1 VNFIKALIDRRIELE
16 FLKNSE
22 IENVI
27 FCRPFED
34 NLRNI
39 CLFQTKNRD
48 FIHKYVFEGS
58 ERFIITD
65 IILEDG
71 SCFKNVKF
79 KLVVVNDDNVPQC
92 SLNLLTLNEETKTFV
107 PIKDKKEIIIEKI
120 EEKEPP
126 KSSTV
131 VEVSENVPDYTSIIE
146 KVNFIEREK
155 RVFEENQKVSRR
167 LESHKQDIVSEIL
180 YALLINKNEKNRQ
193 TTKKIVEESVRNESK
208 ALKYFFAEYLKK
220 EASDFK
226 KLISEIYD
234 GYIEKF
240 PEINNNIDSAAQKLD
255 QIIREQKELSKAKE
269 NIFKELKE
277 YINTSVRQYSQR
289 ILELGS
295 GGGTNAVQYYN
306 GGNIYGDIFIEGDI
320 HANNFDSLFST
331 VQTNSAFWSGNESPI
346 YDSTYTT
353 VLTLSS
359 GWQSSYTTVK
369 QLSANWE
376 TAYDQI
382 DKVESIINYLSG
394 QIDLNVF
401 QNINS
406 NYETLLDFTR
416 NSHPNVYNGYT
427 VTMLN
432 NKRVYIFAGN
442 DQNNPNHY
450 IELNANPHKPIYF
463 EVPLSADGH
472 IIDAFDL
479 SDFRSAKYTIQIQTD
494 YNSDIYYSEINVVGT
509 AVGSQAVASEYGQIA
524 TNTLIDE
531 YKAYVSTGK
540 VYLSAAF
547 LNPIGDPNKKYI
559 IKGLRTNFYK
569 I

>member
-120 EEKEPP
+120 EGEEPP

-180 YALLINKNEKNRQ
+180 YALFNNKNEKNRQ

-208 ALKYFFAEYLKK
+208 ALK
-220 EASDFK
+220 
-226 KLISEIYD
+226 
-234 GYIEKF
+234 
-240 PEINNNIDSAAQKLD
+240 
-255 QIIREQKELSKAKE
+255 
-269 NIFKELKE
+269 
-277 YINTSVRQYSQR
+277 
-289 ILELGS
+289 
-295 GGGTNAVQYYN
+295 
-306 GGNIYGDIFIEGDI
+306 
-320 HANNFDSLFST
+320 
-331 VQTNSAFWSGNESPI
+331 
-346 YDSTYTT
+346 
-353 VLTLSS
+353 
-359 GWQSSYTTVK
+359 
-369 QLSANWE
+369 
-376 TAYDQI
+376 
-382 DKVESIINYLSG
+382 
-394 QIDLNVF
+394 
-401 QNINS
+401 
-406 NYETLLDFTR
+406 
-416 NSHPNVYNGYT
+416 
-427 VTMLN
+427 
-432 NKRVYIFAGN
+432 
-442 DQNNPNHY
+442 
-450 IELNANPHKPIYF
+450 
-463 EVPLSADGH
+463 
-472 IIDAFDL
+472 
-479 SDFRSAKYTIQIQTD
+479 
-494 YNSDIYYSEINVVGT
+494 
-509 AVGSQAVASEYGQIA
+509 
-524 TNTLIDE
+524 
-531 YKAYVSTGK
+531 
-540 VYLSAAF
+540 
-547 LNPIGDPNKKYI
+547 
-559 IKGLRTNFYK
+559 
-569 I
+569 